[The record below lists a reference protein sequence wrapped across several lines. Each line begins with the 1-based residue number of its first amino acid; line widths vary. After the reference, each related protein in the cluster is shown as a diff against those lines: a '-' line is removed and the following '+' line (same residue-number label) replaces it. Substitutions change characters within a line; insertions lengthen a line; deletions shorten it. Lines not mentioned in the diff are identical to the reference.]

1 VIVAPEIRAT
11 ERTANGVLLE
21 LKIPAD
27 LSYFDGHFPGCPLL
41 PGVVQIKWAIDLGRK
56 HIPVAGSFRSL
67 RAVKFTRVILP
78 DIIVTLQL
86 DYVGDKHQL
95 DFVYAD
101 DDQLFSSG
109 TALFDVP

>member
-1 VIVAPEIRAT
+1 
-11 ERTANGVLLE
+11 
-21 LKIPAD
+21 
-27 LSYFDGHFPGCPLL
+27 
-41 PGVVQIKWAIDLGRK
+41 
-56 HIPVAGSFRSL
+56 
-67 RAVKFTRVILP
+67 VILP